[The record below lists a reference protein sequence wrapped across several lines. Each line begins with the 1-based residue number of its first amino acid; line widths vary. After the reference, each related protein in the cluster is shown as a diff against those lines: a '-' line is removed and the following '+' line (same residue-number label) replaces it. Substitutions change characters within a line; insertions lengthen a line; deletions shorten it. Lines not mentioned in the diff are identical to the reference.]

1 MPDSIRVFI
10 LDGRVANAD
19 NADDAALW
27 LKRGARELAAEE
39 VAAIFGELAHLAGP
53 HNTVVHADGSITFT
67 PPPAPPAPT
76 YDEQRRAA
84 ILEKWPLPAQLEALT
99 EAAES
104 PQRPEKL
111 AALLADIQGI
121 KELYPKP
128 EQVTEPA
135 EATEPIEP
143 AGA

>member
-1 MPDSIRVFI
+1 MKKYSPSRKGFYDTEIHGSNIPADSVEIT
-10 LDGRVANAD
+10 
-19 NADDAALW
+19 DDEHRAL
-27 LKRGARELAAEE
+27 LAAQAQGKIIQPDENGRP
-39 VAAIFGELAHLAGP
+39 VAME
-53 HNTVVHADGSITFT
+53 
-67 PPPAPPAPT
+67 PPAPPAPT

-84 ILEKWPLPAQLEALT
+84 ILAKWPLPAQLEALT

-128 EQVTEPA
+128 EP
-135 EATEPIEP
+135 ATEPEAP

>member
-1 MPDSIRVFI
+1 MATYISQNGNP
-10 LDGRVANAD
+10 
-19 NADDAALW
+19 
-27 LKRGARELAAEE
+27 E
-39 VAAIFGELAHLAGP
+39 VWAKKPAGY
-53 HNTVVHADGSITFT
+53 FT
-67 PPPAPPAPT
+67 PEEWAEAHPQPAPPAPPAPT

-121 KELYPKP
+121 KALYPKP
-128 EQVTEPA
+128 ES
-135 EATEPIEP
+135 ATEPEAP

>member
-1 MPDSIRVFI
+1 MQYSPS
-10 LDGRVANAD
+10 
-19 NADDAALW
+19 
-27 LKRGARELAAEE
+27 KRGFFDPRLHGKNIPADAVEISADEHRALLTAQAQGKVIQPDENGRP
-39 VAAIFGELAHLAGP
+39 VA
-53 HNTVVHADGSITFT
+53 VD
-67 PPPAPPAPT
+67 PPAPPAPT

-84 ILEKWPLPAQLEALT
+84 ILAKWPLPAQLEALT

-128 EQVTEPA
+128 EQVTEP
-135 EATEPIEP
+135 EAP

>member
-1 MPDSIRVFI
+1 MKYSPSKNGFYHPAVHGINVPPDAVEITV
-10 LDGRVANAD
+10 GEHH
-19 NADDAALW
+19 AL
-27 LKRGARELAAEE
+27 LAAQAQGKVIQPDENGRP
-39 VAAIFGELAHLAGP
+39 VAVDP
-53 HNTVVHADGSITFT
+53 PV
-67 PPPAPPAPT
+67 PPPPPAPT

-111 AALLADIQGI
+111 TALLADIQGI

-128 EQVTEPA
+128 EP
-135 EATEPIEP
+135 ATESETP
-143 AGA
+143 AGV